1 MKKILFF
8 ISTLSFTAG
17 AGAMELNLIPGRLP
31 EQIEK
36 LRSISDRELILKG
49 VATSFDLTALRFL
62 SPEVT
67 TLDMSALSIR
77 GCSLPEENWF
87 GSKQFADGE
96 LPAYMLLA
104 KGVTT
109 VILPGDVSVIGKG
122 AFSSTPLIEIK
133 APGVTTIGE
142 RAFFNCADLK
152 KVDFS
157 GGSFTT
163 VPEYLFS
170 GCSKLQEIHLPETVR
185 VIGSHAF
192 EKSGVVAISV
202 PMVSSI
208 GDYAFAYAADLS
220 EISFANRCFMG
231 EGAFY
236 GTGSLEKI
244 IGTAANAPALYSA
257 SSEGDSVLEIKAEE
271 VGEGAFSRSK
281 SAVIAIGE
289 GVRSIGP
296 YAFHSMPNLERVV
309 AVANDLIPEVDPT
322 AFAGN
327 DISRIPLYV
336 RRGETDRWRSAPV
349 WQDFIITDEESG
361 VTDASAEATDIVIAR
376 NGDMITVSSPE
387 EITEIT
393 LFSIDGKM
401 LSSLETA
408 SVSAQI
414 PFPTGC
420 SVVIVRASGKGGV
433 KVAKLR

>member
-1 MKKILFF
+1 
-8 ISTLSFTAG
+8 
-17 AGAMELNLIPGRLP
+17 
-31 EQIEK
+31 
-36 LRSISDRELILKG
+36 
-49 VATSFDLTALRFL
+49 
-62 SPEVT
+62 
-67 TLDMSALSIR
+67 
-77 GCSLPEENWF
+77 
-87 GSKQFADGE
+87 
-96 LPAYMLLA
+96 
-104 KGVTT
+104 
-109 VILPGDVSVIGKG
+109 
-122 AFSSTPLIEIK
+122 
-133 APGVTTIGE
+133 
-142 RAFFNCADLK
+142 
-152 KVDFS
+152 
-157 GGSFTT
+157 
-163 VPEYLFS
+163 
-170 GCSKLQEIHLPETVR
+170 
-185 VIGSHAF
+185 
-192 EKSGVVAISV
+192 
-202 PMVSSI
+202 
-208 GDYAFAYAADLS
+208 
-220 EISFANRCFMG
+220 MG

-361 VTDASAEATDIVIAR
+361 VTDASAEAADIVIAR
-376 NGDMITVSSPE
+376 SGDMITVSSPE
-387 EITEIT
+387 DITEIT